1 MKVSGI
7 VFFAPAILA
16 LLVSCGGGPKS
27 VDSIRS
33 EDFRS
38 HIEYLSSPELEG
50 RNNGTPGGKKAAEYV
65 VSEMKRIGL
74 EPGGKDGWYHHFET
88 KRARGGDVPAFGG
101 SNVIGLLR
109 GTALPDE
116 YIVINAHHDHLG
128 VVKGKIRPG
137 ADDNASGVAM
147 ILELAE
153 AFVENPPRR
162 SLLFVSFDAEEDGLV
177 GSRKFVASGIYD
189 PKSIVADIC
198 FDLIGG
204 DFYPTEGNRIYALGS
219 ESSPEL
225 AVILQEADKGGLD
238 VAQGGIYIIEPFG
251 FSRSDYRAF
260 RDRKIPFVFFSC
272 GTPWYYHSSHDTI
285 DKINW
290 PKIQKAGRFAWHVVK
305 AVADREKRL
314 TFDPA
319 LLPTRTEAELLK
331 SSIEAASGHEEIIL
345 DDRLRKQGAAH
356 VEKLGRLLDKETLE
370 KRDRLVIQQAMIWL
384 FRVQASQIRWKGK

>member
-1 MKVSGI
+1 MKMSGI
-7 VFFAPAILA
+7 VLGALAISLFGCA
-16 LLVSCGGGPKS
+16 GPT
-27 VDSIRS
+27 DTIRS
-33 EDFRS
+33 GDFYR

-65 VSEMKRIGL
+65 VSEMERIGL
-74 EPGGKDGWYHHFET
+74 QPGGKDGWFHHFRT
-88 KRARGGDVPAFGG
+88 RRARGGDVAPFNGA
-101 SNVIGLLR
+101 NVIGLLR

-128 VVKGKIRPG
+128 IVKGTLRPG

-153 AFVENPPRR
+153 AFIQNPPRR

-177 GSRKFVASGIYD
+177 GSREFVASGLYD
-189 PKSIVADIC
+189 PKSIVADVC

-204 DFYPTEGNRIYALGS
+204 DFYPTEGNRVFALGS

-225 AVILQEADKGGLD
+225 SHIVDTAERGGLD
-238 VAQGGIYIIEPFG
+238 IAKGGAYIIEPFG

-260 RDRKIPFVFFSC
+260 RDRKIPYVFFSS

-290 PKIQKAGRFAWHVVK
+290 PKIQKVGRYAYHVVK
-305 AVADREKRL
+305 ALCDLDSRPTFTRGALPNREEAQLIKESIQA
-314 TFDPA
+314 A
-319 LLPTRTEAELLK
+319 L
-331 SSIEAASGHEEIIL
+331 GHDEVVIG
-345 DDRLRKQGAAH
+345 DRLRKQG
-356 VEKLGRLLDKETLE
+356 LGEVAKLDKLLE
-370 KRDRLVIQQAMIWL
+370 KEIFEKKDRSVIQKAMIWL
-384 FRVQASQIRWKGK
+384 FRVQASQIKWKAK